1 MNSTVGMQDAV
12 SQGAVSQDAVSK
24 KELDYKDEYRAK
36 VNRYVAKQH
45 PIVRGLHRGLQG
57 LSLLCLANAAICFG
71 VALYFTF
78 LWAATGSL
86 TSLGAA
92 TYLPN
97 AWVNFG
103 LSMSLVVFPWGL
115 DSMLMRAFPAVI
127 FPVAWYRSNRPIP
140 FSTGPGAFFAGFGI
154 MCAGAPGAA
163 HFIDLASQAFQ
174 RLF

>member
-1 MNSTVGMQDAV
+1 MNSTVGTQDAI
-12 SQGAVSQDAVSK
+12 SK
-24 KELDYKDEYRAK
+24 KELEYSEQYRAK
-36 VNRYVAKQH
+36 VNQYVEKQH
-45 PIVRGLHRGLQG
+45 PIVRGLHRVLQG

-71 VALYFTF
+71 VALYYTF
-78 LWAATGSL
+78 LWATTGSF

-127 FPVAWYRSNRPIP
+127 FPVVWYRSNKSIP
-140 FSTGPGAFFAGFGI
+140 FMTGWGAFFAGLGI

-163 HFIDLASQAFQ
+163 YFIGLASQAVQ
-174 RLF
+174 KLF